1 MLELGLEKKAIM
13 NKKLTNIGEGIGG
26 AFLIAIALITP
37 FLRSWRT
44 KWGATEKEVSGS
56 LPGDDIIANPKWQ
69 YTQAIT
75 IGVPAEKVWPWLVQ
89 MGQGRGGFYS
99 YQALENLVG
108 CNIRNAD
115 RIIPEF
121 QCLEVGDNVLLHPKV
136 PYPVALVEPGRAI
149 VLHYDTR
156 TGLTPV
162 PGTRPVDYFESTW
175 LFFLDAGD
183 GNSTRLISRF
193 RIDYSL
199 SIRNKISYGYF
210 VEPVSSTMQQQML
223 RGIKK
228 RAEVSKI
235 P

>member
-1 MLELGLEKKAIM
+1 M
-13 NKKLTNIGEGIGG
+13 NKKLTNVGEGIAG
-26 AFLIAIALITP
+26 AFLMAIALITP

-44 KWGATEKEVSGS
+44 KWGATEKEVNGS
-56 LPGDDIIANPKWQ
+56 LPGDDIIAHPKWQ

-75 IGVPAEKVWPWLVQ
+75 IGVSAQKVWPWLVQ
-89 MGQGRGGFYS
+89 IGQGRGGFYS

-108 CNIRNAD
+108 CNIHNAD

-121 QCLEVGDNVLLHPKV
+121 QRLEAGDNVLLHPKV
-136 PYPVALVEPGRAI
+136 PFPVALVEPGRAI

-156 TGLTPV
+156 TGLTPI
-162 PGTRPVDYFESTW
+162 PGTKPIDYFESTW
-175 LFFLDAGD
+175 LFFLNAGE

>member
-1 MLELGLEKKAIM
+1 MI
-13 NKKLTNIGEGIGG
+13 KKLINIGEGISG
-26 AFLIAIALITP
+26 ACMIAIAIITP

-44 KWGATEKEVSGS
+44 KWGATEKEVNSS
-56 LPGDDIIANPKWQ
+56 LPGDDLIANPKWQ

-75 IGVPAEKVWPWLVQ
+75 IGVPAEKVWTWLVQ
-89 MGQGRGGFYS
+89 IGQGRGGFYS

-108 CNIRNAD
+108 CHIRNAD

-121 QCLEVGDNVLLHPKV
+121 QHLELGENVLLHPKV
-136 PYPVALVEPGRAI
+136 LYPVALVEPGRAI

-156 TGLTPV
+156 TGLTLSH
-162 PGTRPVDYFESTW
+162 GTKPVDYFESTW
-175 LFFLDAGD
+175 LFFLNPGD
-183 GNSTRLISRF
+183 GNSTRLISRY
-193 RIDYSL
+193 RIDYNL
-199 SIRNKISYGYF
+199 SMRNKISYGYF

-228 RAEVSKI
+228 RAEASMI